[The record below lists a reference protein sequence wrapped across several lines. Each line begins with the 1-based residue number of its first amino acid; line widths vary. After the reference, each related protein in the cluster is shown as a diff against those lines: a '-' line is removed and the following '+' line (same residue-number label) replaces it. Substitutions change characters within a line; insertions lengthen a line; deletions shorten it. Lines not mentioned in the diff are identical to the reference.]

1 MKRREFITLVGG
13 AAATWSLT
21 ARAQQPNGPTIG
33 YLSGRSSEAEEQ
45 YRTAFQRGLEEAG
58 YAAGRNVAIEYR
70 YSDGQDDRLTA
81 LAADLVRQQVAVLVA
96 TDGPS
101 STTAKKATATIPI
114 VFSSGGDP
122 VKLGLVESL
131 NRPNGNATGVSVFVS
146 ELGAKRLQLLR
157 EVVPRAKL
165 IAFIVNL
172 NSGSGPA
179 QLQEMRTVA
188 QTMGQQLL
196 VLPAS
201 TGSQIDDAFAS
212 IVERKADG
220 IIYSASV
227 FFQVMRDKLV
237 ALAARY
243 SIPAIYEWPEFT
255 GSGGLMS
262 YSSDRSEAGRQ
273 MGTYTG
279 LILKGAKPSELPV
292 MQSTKFEFII
302 NLKTAKALGLTIP
315 PTLLATADRV
325 IE

>member
-1 MKRREFITLVGG
+1 LTQQHSGSLAKSVDDQRHREPEFRERTRATSRDADRGPNDG
-13 AAATWSLT
+13 AAASCS
-21 ARAQQPNGPTIG
+21 AHV
-33 YLSGRSSEAEEQ
+33 
-45 YRTAFQRGLEEAG
+45 YRG
-58 YAAGRNVAIEYR
+58 
-70 YSDGQDDRLTA
+70 
-81 LAADLVRQQVAVLVA
+81 
-96 TDGPS
+96 
-101 STTAKKATATIPI
+101 
-114 VFSSGGDP
+114 
-122 VKLGLVESL
+122 
-131 NRPNGNATGVSVFVS
+131 
-146 ELGAKRLQLLR
+146 
-157 EVVPRAKL
+157 
-165 IAFIVNL
+165 
-172 NSGSGPA
+172 
-179 QLQEMRTVA
+179 
-188 QTMGQQLL
+188 
-196 VLPAS
+196 
-201 TGSQIDDAFAS
+201 QIDDAFAS

-255 GSGGLMS
+255 VSGGLMS